1 MFLLNKVFVEVV
13 STYLVLK
20 IVGKDQVVEI
30 TIKLSYLFFV
40 FLGRFSSHFDDLSN
54 SVDIVPK
61 RQAAEYFQE
70 RNNES
75 FDIIGRNDLSEPNR
89 RENGGSPVPSNDILV
104 KIAAKVNV
112 GVIQPNNRN
121 VKQPLYSGH

>member
-1 MFLLNKVFVEVV
+1 MLNEVFVEVV

-20 IVGKDQVVEI
+20 IVGKDQVVQI
-30 TIKLSYLFFV
+30 AIQLSYFFFV

-70 RNNES
+70 RDNES

-89 RENGGSPVPSNDILV
+89 REDGGSPVPSNDILIEV
-104 KIAAKVNV
+104 AAKVNV

-121 VKQPLYSGH
+121 MKQPLNSGH